1 VHLRELAG
9 DFLDFCYPNRCAS
22 CDAPAGEGEG
32 EGRSPLCEGCM
43 KELEKL
49 ECAPACDRCAMPVPE
64 HGSPC
69 PHCGGKG
76 LYPFSKVLRLATYHD
91 PLRHLV
97 HRMKYEHQWPLGEHL
112 AERLLAQERVK
123 GILHETQVLVAVPL
137 HRFRQ
142 ISRGFNQARVIAD
155 RLGKLCKIDRA
166 TPLVRLRN
174 TETQTI
180 LHSRV
185 KRVENLKEA
194 FGLVDSKH
202 ITGKHVVLIDDVMT
216 SGATLQA
223 AGRALLEAKPASL
236 CAIVV
241 AIADPLRQDFQ
252 AI

>member
-1 VHLRELAG
+1 
-9 DFLDFCYPNRCAS
+9 
-22 CDAPAGEGEG
+22 
-32 EGRSPLCEGCM
+32 
-43 KELEKL
+43 
-49 ECAPACDRCAMPVPE
+49 MPVPE
-64 HGSPC
+64 HGAPC

-76 LYPFSKVLRLATYHD
+76 LYPFEKVLRLGTYHD

-97 HRMKYEHQWPLGEHL
+97 HRMKYEHQWPLGEHF

-123 GILHETQVLVAVPL
+123 RILNEHVRETQVLVAVPL

-155 RLGKLCKIDRA
+155 WLGKKSEIPRA

-174 TETQTI
+174 TETQTN
-180 LHSRV
+180 LHSRA
-185 KRVENLKEA
+185 KRVENLKDA
-194 FGLVDSKH
+194 FGLVDSKRVA
-202 ITGKHVVLIDDVMT
+202 GKHVVLIDDVMT

-236 CAIVV
+236 CTIVV